1 MVTVPKKC
9 ITCWLDV
16 LYESYSNHTV
26 NLDHKDCKEIY
37 EMLDTLDCAIKSSTD
52 SGLKK
57 WYRDYFLGR
66 FCFKEVKQK

>member
-1 MVTVPKKC
+1 
-9 ITCWLDV
+9 
-16 LYESYSNHTV
+16 V